1 MPRRGE
7 NIYKRKDGRWE
18 GRYIKSYVS
27 GKAKYGYVYAKTYKE
42 VKEKLNTNQ
51 NEISKVTKYGTLEKH
66 LSNNLQF
73 EFVSQRWL
81 ESINPYIKES
91 SYIKYTN
98 LLNSYILP
106 CFKSISISS
115 ISRNDVITFCNEL
128 QYTGGKKGTG
138 LSSKTV
144 NCVIS
149 VLKNIFKYATQCEN
163 VTVADIDKITIK
175 QSSQKPLRILSIQEQ
190 QKIHDYLLKDLTPA
204 NLGILLCLHTG
215 IRIGEVCALQW
226 NDIYFEEQCLYIHK
240 TMQRIQ
246 STKGMES
253 KTCILVSK
261 PKSESSIRR
270 IPIPEKLFHLLRK
283 LEKAECAYI
292 LTGQQNKFIEPRTL
306 QYRFKSILKSC
317 GINDANFHSLRH
329 TFATRCIELGFD
341 IKSLSEILG
350 HASVNITLNK
360 YVHPSMELKQKNMNM
375 VSELFAVK

>member
-51 NEISKVTKYGTLEKH
+51 NEINKVAKYGILEKT
-66 LSNNLQF
+66 LLNTLQF

-190 QKIHDYLLKDLTPA
+190 QKIHDYLLKDLTPV

-246 STKGMES
+246 STKDMGS

-270 IPIPEKLFHLLRK
+270 IPIPENLFHLLKK

-292 LTGQQNKFIEPRTL
+292 LTGQQNKFLEPRTL
-306 QYRFKSILKSC
+306 QYRF
-317 GINDANFHSLRH
+317 
-329 TFATRCIELGFD
+329 
-341 IKSLSEILG
+341 
-350 HASVNITLNK
+350 
-360 YVHPSMELKQKNMNM
+360 
-375 VSELFAVK
+375 

>member
-51 NEISKVTKYGTLEKH
+51 NEINKVAKYGILEKT
-66 LSNNLQF
+66 LLNTLQF

-190 QKIHDYLLKDLTPA
+190 QKIHDYLLKDLTPV

-246 STKGMES
+246 STKDMGS

-270 IPIPEKLFHLLRK
+270 IPIPENLFHLLKK

-292 LTGQQNKFIEPRTL
+292 LTGQQNKFLEPRTL

>member
-18 GRYIKSYVS
+18 ERYIKSYVS

-51 NEISKVTKYGTLEKH
+51 NEINKVAKYGILEKT
-66 LSNNLQF
+66 LLNNLQF

-106 CFKSISISS
+106 CFKSITISS

-149 VLKNIFKYATQCEN
+149 VLKNIFKYA
-163 VTVADIDKITIK
+163 
-175 QSSQKPLRILSIQEQ
+175 
-190 QKIHDYLLKDLTPA
+190 
-204 NLGILLCLHTG
+204 
-215 IRIGEVCALQW
+215 
-226 NDIYFEEQCLYIHK
+226 
-240 TMQRIQ
+240 MQHNA
-246 STKGMES
+246 KM
-253 KTCILVSK
+253 
-261 PKSESSIRR
+261 
-270 IPIPEKLFHLLRK
+270 
-283 LEKAECAYI
+283 
-292 LTGQQNKFIEPRTL
+292 
-306 QYRFKSILKSC
+306 
-317 GINDANFHSLRH
+317 
-329 TFATRCIELGFD
+329 
-341 IKSLSEILG
+341 
-350 HASVNITLNK
+350 
-360 YVHPSMELKQKNMNM
+360 
-375 VSELFAVK
+375 